1 MDSTATTQKKSY
13 TIAVVFLTVLVDML
27 GVGILIPVI
36 PLLLTDTSY
45 AYHLPLSLNDG
56 YIVLGFLTA
65 IYPFMQFIATPIL
78 GQISDHIGRKKVLAF
93 SLGGTSL
100 SYIIFAIGIIF
111 KSIPLLFLARGL
123 DGITGGNVSV
133 AQAAIADSTN
143 DKDRARHFGLIGAAF
158 GIGFIIGP
166 FLGGELSNP
175 ELVSWFNATT
185 PFWFAAILSFLN
197 TFSVLF
203 FFNETLKEK
212 TKEKIKLAQSFVNIK
227 AALLSQKF
235 RSFFVTSFLYQAGFT
250 FFTTFFGV
258 FLIKYLG
265 YDQGG
270 IGLYFAFI
278 GVCIV
283 ITQVTFTGPIGKRVP
298 MLTII
303 SAALFL
309 LTATL
314 VALAFAR
321 SSMFLYLV
329 TIPQCVAIG
338 LIMANLTAVISS
350 NAGADEQ
357 GKVLGLNSSVQ
368 AIAQAI
374 PPVISGYLAA
384 SLSASA
390 PIFTSAVFVLIAAF
404 CFVFF
409 VRPRLSPIAAQ
420 SLSSQK

>member
-1 MDSTATTQKKSY
+1 MNQKQTKSY
-13 TIAVVFLTVLVDML
+13 TLAIVFTTVLVDML

-36 PLLLTDTSY
+36 PLLLTDSSY
-45 AYHLPLSLNDG
+45 AYHLPLSLSTG

-100 SYIIFAIGIIF
+100 SYVVFAIGIIF
-111 KSIPLLFLARGL
+111 KNIPLLFLARGL

-133 AQAAIADSTN
+133 AQAAIADST
-143 DKDRARHFGLIGAAF
+143 DDEHRAKNFGLIGAAF
-158 GIGFIIGP
+158 GIGFIVGP

-175 ELVSWFNATT
+175 AILPWFNATT
-185 PFWFAAILSFLN
+185 PFWFAAILSFFN
-197 TFSVLF
+197 TLSVLF
-203 FFNETLKEK
+203 FFSETLREK
-212 TKEKIKLAQSFVNIK
+212 TKEKIKLTQSFVNIQ
-227 AALLSQKF
+227 AALISRKF
-235 RSFFVTSFLYQAGFT
+235 RAFFATSFLYQAGFT

-258 FLIKYLG
+258 FLIQKLG

-283 ITQVTFTGPIGKRVP
+283 LTQTLLTGPIGKRVP

-303 SAALFL
+303 SVALFFL
-309 LTATL
+309 SITL
-314 VALAFAR
+314 FALAFAR
-321 SSMFLYLV
+321 SSIFLYLV
-329 TIPQCVAIG
+329 TIPQCIAIG

-390 PIFTSAVFVLIAAF
+390 PIFTSAVFVLVAAF
-404 CFVFF
+404 SFVMF
-409 VRPRLSPIAAQ
+409 VRPRLATAR
-420 SLSSQK
+420 K